1 MALFASGAKI
11 SHGGLLWP
19 VLVVGKPLG
28 LNDLR
33 ERGALL
39 ERVSHDHVTIALA
52 VAEDPRSQ
60 SSTAQLDGNLDY
72 KRVPPAKLMPTTKT
86 GSADQVCVAK
96 TRGWSKCLGLF
107 RFHGEFLNRNRI
119 EFGSTAR

>member
-1 MALFASGAKI
+1 MTLFASGAKI
-11 SHGGLLWP
+11 SHRGLLWP

-72 KRVPPAKLMPTTKT
+72 KRVKPAKLMPYDKDWKR
-86 GSADQVCVAK
+86 GSGLRGQNPGMVQVPRPVPVSW
-96 TRGWSKCLGLF
+96 RVS
-107 RFHGEFLNRNRI
+107 
-119 EFGSTAR
+119 